1 MSKSRVKL
9 DLRGEI
15 CPYPLQETKREVKKM
30 PCGTEVE
37 VMVDCPPAVK
47 NLSKWA
53 ENAGHLVLEALDL
66 GPAEWMVVLKTCGDQ
81 ATVAA
86 ITDGAAT
93 A

>member
-1 MSKSRVKL
+1 VSVARVKL
-9 DLRGEI
+9 DLRGEV
-15 CPYPLQETKREVKKM
+15 CPYPLQETKREVQEM

-53 ENAGHLVLEALDL
+53 ENAGHSVLEAMDL

-86 ITDGAAT
+86 IAEGAAT
-93 A
+93 T